1 MQNLSRFGL
10 MNSLISIVNTGSED
24 EIDSVIAT
32 FLLRNFLN
40 LNNLTIYDIAEGCY
54 TTRQSVRR
62 FCMRIGLDNFRS
74 FKKELLA
81 LEYYGAYQH
90 IDSYPQVLAHDLA
103 LMAIDVNQ
111 ASEAY
116 IDRFC
121 SQIHMAN
128 TIVFLVSDIYS
139 SACLEFQKQ
148 MILQG
153 KMVRV
158 VSNNFQNNTAVSSLT
173 TNDLAITVS
182 ISGRWANELL
192 ELMGKT
198 PAWRILLTSSR
209 SQDLSREFDE
219 IYLVSSSNKPQVKT
233 VYHMFAIPYLLE
245 LIQKRYR
252 DLYLPHPF

>member
-1 MQNLSRFGL
+1 
-10 MNSLISIVNTGSED
+10 
-24 EIDSVIAT
+24 
-32 FLLRNFLN
+32 
-40 LNNLTIYDIAEGCY
+40 
-54 TTRQSVRR
+54 
-62 FCMRIGLDNFRS
+62 
-74 FKKELLA
+74 
-81 LEYYGAYQH
+81 
-90 IDSYPQVLAHDLA
+90 
-103 LMAIDVNQ
+103 
-111 ASEAY
+111 
-116 IDRFC
+116 
-121 SQIHMAN
+121 
-128 TIVFLVSDIYS
+128 
-139 SACLEFQKQ
+139 